1 MSGSCYTLLYG
12 GETEPKTWG
21 NYYRASFY
29 REPREEDGGGRE
41 IIHKSTH
48 LFFIFLI
55 MFCFAFSKETI
66 FLLNVFN
73 NPIAKPLILV

>member
-29 REPREEDGGGRE
+29 REPREEDGGEGGSSRVKKWYVFFEWGGGRVE
-41 IIHKSTH
+41 YIKVKMKIIS
-48 LFFIFLI
+48 
-55 MFCFAFSKETI
+55 
-66 FLLNVFN
+66 
-73 NPIAKPLILV
+73 